1 MDHNILKI
9 RQIYDELNPTEK
21 KIADYL
27 LDNIDKVFH
36 LSIHELAQETGV
48 SQAAWVRFCKLL
60 GYSGLKDLKKAYVS
74 RLNKAVNETNDSN
87 EEEQLYTDIKG
98 YTSIESIIENVSLL
112 NAKAITDTQKILDG
126 KRVDQAVEAIMKA
139 NKILFL
145 GVGAS
150 GLVAQD
156 AANKFLRIGKNTS
169 APCDFHMQLTNTHLL
184 TENDIAVVISYSGQT
199 KEMIECMEI
208 AQEIGSTVISITKYG
223 KNPIASNADIPLFIS
238 APEVEKRSGATG
250 SRIAQLLIIDI
261 LFTGVANREYEKVKD
276 LLTETSKYT
285 EKHKIQS

>member
-36 LSIHELAQETGV
+36 LSIQELAQETGV

-60 GYSGLKDLKKAYVS
+60 GYSGLKDLKKSYVNG
-74 RLNKAVNETNDSN
+74 LNKAVSKINDSN
-87 EEEQLYTDIKG
+87 DEEQLYTDIKG

-112 NAKAITDTQKILDG
+112 NAKAITDTQKILDEESIE
-126 KRVDQAVEAIMKA
+126 RAVEAIIKA

-156 AANKFLRIGKNTS
+156 AALKFLRIGKHTS
-169 APCDFHMQLTNTHLL
+169 APSDFHIQLTSTHLL
-184 TENDIAVVISYSGQT
+184 TKNDVAVIISYSGRT
-199 KEMIECMEI
+199 KEMIECMEV
-208 AQEIGSTVISITKYG
+208 AHEIGCTVISITKYG

-250 SRIAQLLIIDI
+250 SRIAQLSVIDI

-285 EKHKIQS
+285 RKHKV